1 MARQNK
7 PMGFGKGMPNG
18 KPKDFKK
25 AIKNLI
31 PVSKKYFWLI
41 LIAVLCAITSSVM
54 AVIGP
59 NKLQELT
66 NLISNN
72 ISTGIDINVAI
83 NIMCVL
89 IAIYASSCICSA
101 LQHLMMTK
109 VSQSVSKRLR
119 TDIDKKIN
127 AVPLKYIDSTSH
139 GDLLS
144 RITNDADTI
153 AQGLNNSVATL
164 VYSITLLLASTI
176 MMFVTNYILAFTT
189 IGCSLLGFVLIAII
203 MKKSQKYFIA
213 QQNGL
218 GEINGHIEETYSGHS
233 IVKVYNATDEKRQ
246 QFVTLNNNLYTS
258 AWKSQFLGGLMM
270 PLMQFIGNFSYV
282 AICVVGAVLVVDG
295 KCDIGTIVAFIV
307 YARLFTNPLT
317 QMAQAFNYL
326 QSTAAASER
335 VFEFLETPELED
347 ESHKTLMLDPKTV
360 KGNVNFKNICFG
372 YTPEKTTIS
381 NFSIDIK
388 SGQKVAIVG
397 PTGAGKTTIVNLL
410 MRFYEVDSGKIS
422 IDGIDT
428 KDLTRENI
436 HNLFG
441 MVLQDTWLF
450 EGTVRQNL
458 VFNKTDVDDKQ
469 LDLVCKECGL
479 EHFIN
484 TLPQKYDTVL
494 DDNTAVSIGQKQLLT
509 IARAMIQ
516 NSPMI
521 ILDEATSNIDT
532 RTEITIQN
540 AMDKLSKNRT
550 SFVIAH
556 RLSTIKNADVIIVM
570 QNGSI
575 VETGKHSELL
585 AKNGAYAKLYN
596 SQFEN

>member
-7 PMGFGKGMPNG
+7 PMGFGKGMQNG

-41 LIAVLCAITSSVM
+41 LIAVLCAITSSVL

-72 ISTGIDINVAI
+72 ISTGIDMNVAI

-109 VSQSVSKRLR
+109 VSQSVSKQLR

-127 AVPLKYIDSTSH
+127 TVPLKYIDSTSH

-585 AKNGAYAKLYN
+585 AKDGAYAKLYN

>member
-1 MARQNK
+1 MNENIINNVTRL
-7 PMGFGKGMPNG
+7 
-18 KPKDFKK
+18 K
-25 AIKNLI
+25 AALHYEI
-31 PVSKKYFWLI
+31 KKYNEMENEI
-41 LIAVLCAITSSVM
+41 D
-54 AVIGP
+54 
-59 NKLQELT
+59 
-66 NLISNN
+66 LISNN
-72 ISTGIDINVAI
+72 ISTGIDMNVAI

-127 AVPLKYIDSTSH
+127 TVPLKYIDSTSH

-317 QMAQAFNYL
+317 QIAQAFNYL

-347 ESHKTLMLDPKTV
+347 ESHKTLMLDPITV
-360 KGNVNFKNICFG
+360 KGNVNFENICFG